1 MNAAE
6 RILVVDDDRFNCTLM
21 RELCETAGFSVVEA
35 HDGIEALE
43 RIRAEQPQLVL
54 LDIMMGGKDGFQVL
68 QELRRTP
75 ATARLPVIVVTALS
89 DLDSKVRGLSLGA
102 DDYVTKPFHSI
113 ELQTRIRIVLDA
125 HRYRAQ
131 LQGSGQ
137 SEGARLPAEVRGCQ
151 ELAEDLEIEFRRSE
165 RYHHPLSLGL
175 ILLDDNGPLPAEPAQ
190 AAKLGDEL
198 LSVFR
203 RTLRVVD
210 RIYRLQHDQF
220 VLLLPETPLAGARVA
235 LRRVREGWGANRAQP
250 PPTFSAAITHS
261 PHPSINASQQLLEQA
276 SRLLQD
282 AHWKG
287 GDRLLEL
294 PPA

>member
-1 MNAAE
+1 MSKSE

-21 RELCETAGFSVVEA
+21 RELCETAGFSVSEA
-35 HDGIEALE
+35 HDGVEALE
-43 RIRAEQPQLVL
+43 RIRAEAPALVL

-68 QELRRTP
+68 QELRREP

-102 DDYVTKPFHSI
+102 DDYVTKPFHAI

-131 LQGSGQ
+131 LQGNIPLAVGMAAP
-137 SEGARLPAEVRGCQ
+137 GEVRGCQ
-151 ELAEDLEIEFRRSE
+151 ELGEDLEIEFRRAT
-165 RYHHPLSLGL
+165 RYHHPLALGL
-175 ILLDDNGPLPAEPAQ
+175 ILLDDNHPLPSAPEE
-190 AAKLGDEL
+190 AARTGDEL
-198 LSVFR
+198 LTVLR

-220 VLLLPETPLAGARVA
+220 VLLLPETPLPGARVA
-235 LRRVREGWGANRAQP
+235 VERVRQGWTRERP
-250 PPTFSAAITHS
+250 SPPTFSVAIAHS
-261 PHPSINASQQLLEQA
+261 PHPAIQNSRHLLEEA
-276 SRLLQD
+276 SRLLRD
-282 AHWKG
+282 IHWRG
-287 GDRLLEL
+287 GDRVLEL